1 MLNKFLPLF
10 NRLKYKIVYSVSSFF
25 KTDEHQEL
33 LKKVNTRL
41 LVWEQTLFN
50 LDSGDSTAI
59 DDMSAEALASA
70 AHRLLKKNKQISRA
84 ALYLHPSEFV
94 TTEYQLPNIAVQN
107 IVAALKYQVD
117 NLLPAYPRA
126 LLLTTNHNEGSETN
140 IALWFDQPRSEQ
152 LFNAFNE
159 QGIELITI
167 APRTVLAMLSES
179 IIKNAGQQVKE
190 TDQQGRLSIVL
201 ENQRLIQWVQ
211 ISQQEMQDK
220 DYLLQW
226 QEELLETDNSQTIS
240 IENESFFNKLD
251 FSHIDQIHYTFFPD
265 AARQSLKQ
273 RSRLKKGRLAVIAG
287 VILLLLLSAPFIQNK
302 IRYNKYE
309 QRYLE
314 YKEKTIEV
322 RKMRASVNQFEENW
336 ALFLEHPKV
345 DAAAIV
351 DKLNKI
357 IPKNSWIT
365 VFELKDNE
373 VEIEGNSP
381 NAAGILEVISKQDEF
396 DEVAFNQRTRSER
409 GRNEHFG
416 ISFRMKNN
424 TIEAYRNKFL
434 SEQQ

>member
-1 MLNKFLPLF
+1 MFKQFLPLF
-10 NRLKYKIVYSVSSFF
+10 NRLKYKIVYSFSSFF

-41 LVWEQTLFN
+41 LVWDQKLFN
-50 LDSGDSTAI
+50 LNSGDSTAI
-59 DDMSAEALASA
+59 DDMSADALASA
-70 AHRLLKKNKQISRA
+70 ADELLKKDKQVSRA

-94 TTEYQLPNIAVQN
+94 TTEYQLPNIALQN
-107 IVAALKYQVD
+107 IVPALKYQVD
-117 NLLPAYPRA
+117 NLLPGYPRA
-126 LLLTTNHNEGSETN
+126 LLLATNHNESSEAN

-152 LFNAFNE
+152 LFNAFQE
-159 QGIELITI
+159 HKIELITI

-179 IIKNAGQQVKE
+179 IIKNAAQQVKE
-190 TDQQGRLSIVL
+190 TDQQGQLAIIL
-201 ENQRLIQWVQ
+201 ENQRLIQWAQ
-211 ISQQEMQDK
+211 ISQQEMQEK
-220 DYLLQW
+220 DYFLQW
-226 QEELLETDNSQTIS
+226 ENELLETDNSQLIS
-240 IENESFFNKLD
+240 IDSASFFQQLD
-251 FSHIDQIHYTFFPD
+251 FSHIEQIRYTFFPD

-273 RSRLKKGRLAVIAG
+273 RSRLKKGRLTVIAG

-322 RKMRASVNQFEENW
+322 RKMRASVNQFEAKW
-336 ALFLEHPKV
+336 ALFLEHPQV

-357 IPKNSWIT
+357 IPKNSWLT
-365 VFELKDNE
+365 VFELTDNE

-381 NAAGILEVISKQDEF
+381 NAAGILEVISKQAEF
-396 DEVAFNQRTRSER
+396 DDVAFNQRTRSER
-409 GRNEHFG
+409 GKNEHFG

-424 TIEAYRNKFL
+424 DIEAYRDKFF
-434 SEQQ
+434 SDQ